1 MQRLEKELQSVRD
14 QTNQRLAE
22 FDALKAA
29 LLKDLENRCQKVI
42 ELEILLDEARE
53 QYQTLLLQVKNSNSK
68 TLQHKVNFLQ
78 KNLEQLTTVQQQ
90 LVNENNRLKLENQV
104 YVKQLGIRNERIHG
118 LELLLQDAQ
127 EKLQKH
133 ATNPETESKPVINA
147 APKIPT
153 AKGPIRGGKKAL
165 PPNLNPGV
173 AGGRIAKPIR
183 GGGAAAALS
192 AEEEENPLPTSPE
205 SKKGSLWDMFR
216 PKAPK
221 SPSDPP
227 MSPVAANGPSVYK
240 ATSPMSDQS
249 TK

>member
-1 MQRLEKELQSVRD
+1 
-14 QTNQRLAE
+14 
-22 FDALKAA
+22 
-29 LLKDLENRCQKVI
+29 
-42 ELEILLDEARE
+42 
-53 QYQTLLLQVKNSNSK
+53 
-68 TLQHKVNFLQ
+68 
-78 KNLEQLTTVQQQ
+78 LTTVQQQ

-104 YVKQLGIRNERIHG
+104 YVKQLAIRNERIHG

-133 ATNPETESKPVINA
+133 AINPETESKPVIST
-147 APKIPT
+147 APKIPIGKAPT
-153 AKGPIRGGKKAL
+153 RGGKKAL

-183 GGGAAAALS
+183 GGGAAAAPT
-192 AEEEENPLPTSPE
+192 AEEDDGNMPLSPE

-221 SPSDPP
+221 SPSEPP
-227 MSPVAANGPSVYK
+227 LSPVANGPSVYK
-240 ATSPMSDQS
+240 AASPMGNMSDPS